1 MSLKIRKNKSPIII
15 TLLLILALLTG
26 LTAGYF
32 STHGIT
38 ENGKFEAFSGKVF
51 QNEVSGS
58 TLTLHYTLAH
68 PEKQGIR
75 RKKASLG
82 TVPTDM
88 KNIYQI
94 CSSITT
100 RKNHWATIICF
111 RSLLAQV
118 LVFRLSFRFFWRN
131 MPFMKIVISP
141 TISLFSPPSAHT
153 FGASWNLK
161 KRNPKLVSL

>member
-1 MSLKIRKNKSPIII
+1 MKDCLMSLKIRKNKSPIII

-75 RKKASLG
+75 RKKSFSWHYPHRYEKYIPDLQP
-82 TVPTDM
+82 V
-88 KNIYQI
+88 
-94 CSSITT
+94 
-100 RKNHWATIICF
+100 RK
-111 RSLLAQV
+111 S
-118 LVFRLSFRFFWRN
+118 
-131 MPFMKIVISP
+131 
-141 TISLFSPPSAHT
+141 
-153 FGASWNLK
+153 
-161 KRNPKLVSL
+161 

>member
-1 MSLKIRKNKSPIII
+1 MSLKIRKNKSPIFI

-32 STHGIT
+32 SAHGIT

-82 TVPTDM
+82 TIPTNM
-88 KNIYQI
+88 KNTYQI
-94 CSSITT
+94 CS
-100 RKNHWATIICF
+100 
-111 RSLLAQV
+111 QYE
-118 LVFRLSFRFFWRN
+118 
-131 MPFMKIVISP
+131 
-141 TISLFSPPSAHT
+141 
-153 FGASWNLK
+153 K
-161 KRNPKLVSL
+161 KL

>member
-1 MSLKIRKNKSPIII
+1 MPLKIVKNKSSVFI
-15 TLLLILALLTG
+15 TLFLILALLTG

-32 STHGIT
+32 SAHGIT
-38 ENGKFEAFSGKVF
+38 ENGKFEAFSRKVF

-88 KNIYQI
+88 KNTYQI
-94 CSSITT
+94 CSQYET
-100 RKNHWATIICF
+100 KLKFF
-111 RSLLAQV
+111 RYHCRPEIFPCGNRGAWSPASADFPWKGGCSGRISAF
-118 LVFRLSFRFFWRN
+118 FRTGDERS
-131 MPFMKIVISP
+131 
-141 TISLFSPPSAHT
+141 
-153 FGASWNLK
+153 
-161 KRNPKLVSL
+161 

>member
-1 MSLKIRKNKSPIII
+1 MSLKIRKNKFSIFI

-68 PEKQGIR
+68 PENRVSGE
-75 RKKASLG
+75 KKL
-82 TVPTDM
+82 
-88 KNIYQI
+88 
-94 CSSITT
+94 
-100 RKNHWATIICF
+100 
-111 RSLLAQV
+111 LLA
-118 LVFRLSFRFFWRN
+118 LS
-131 MPFMKIVISP
+131 PQI
-141 TISLFSPPSAHT
+141 
-153 FGASWNLK
+153 
-161 KRNPKLVSL
+161 

>member
-1 MSLKIRKNKSPIII
+1 MKDCLMSLKIRKNKSPIII

-82 TVPTDM
+82 TV
-88 KNIYQI
+88 
-94 CSSITT
+94 TT

-153 FGASWNLK
+153 FGASWNLR
-161 KRNPKLVSL
+161 KRNPKLVFL